1 MKKRLVII
9 SVVGLTLLAIA
20 GAIVHQYQNRRMN
33 APANALLVLKL
44 YRHAG
49 TWVFDDA
56 RLGLVKEPFVAGT
69 PEIIDKM
76 VEDVP
81 NSDQGF
87 RLIFSATPF
96 PDYEVKLVWTRGED
110 TGNWYYCETY
120 DTEGWLCPAMYKY
133 YGEAPKELYA
143 KAEAL

>member
-9 SVVGLTLLAIA
+9 SVVGLSLLAIA
-20 GAIVHQYQNRRMN
+20 GAFIHQYENRTVN

-56 RLGLVKEPFVAGT
+56 RLGLVKEPFVAGA

-76 VEDVP
+76 VEDIP

-87 RLIFSATPF
+87 RLIFSAKPF
-96 PDYEVKLVWTRGED
+96 PDYEVKLVWIRGED
-110 TGNWYYCETY
+110 TGNWYYCEKY

-133 YGEAPKELYA
+133 YTDAPKELYA